1 MRCRSTSPLNPT
13 RCSRPPPRGRVIDL
27 GLFPKKFIA
36 EIKARHRLVRLA
48 TNFGGAA
55 GRHQRVASQFVFSV
69 R

>member
-36 EIKARHRLVRLA
+36 EIKARGIAWFAWKLISA
-48 TNFGGAA
+48 E